1 MEASMLMFVGA
12 WRYRCQKLGKVFAG
26 GLWLDVWCLSEDR
39 AIKHCASWQRLCRRV
54 FDT

>member
-12 WRYRCQKLGKVFAG
+12 WRYRCQKMGKVFAG

-39 AIKHCASWQRLCRRV
+39 AIKTLRIMAATLPACV
-54 FDT
+54 